1 MSVLTEGNYLGD
13 WLLDEFG
20 APNFCREEVT
30 IVSGQNL
37 KTGTVL
43 GKITASGKYA
53 AYDNTASDGRETAAG
68 VLIGDVDASGGDK
81 KGVALLRG
89 PAVISKAGL
98 TWHANNDAAA
108 KTAGLA
114 DLLALNIVAREG
126 V

>member
-1 MSVLTEGNYLGD
+1 MTLTQGNYLGD
-13 WLLDEFG
+13 FLIDEFG

-37 KTGTVL
+37 VVGTVV

-53 AYDNTASDGRETAAG
+53 AYDNTDNTGVEAAAG
-68 VLIGDVDASGGDK
+68 ILLADVDASAADK
-81 KGVALLRG
+81 VGVVLLRG
-89 PAVISKAGL
+89 PSVVSKAGL

-114 DLLALNIVAREG
+114 DLAALSIIAREG